1 MSFSPHNPRSSN
13 ADLQWISFGFAFA
26 AACNVCL
33 LWYRLGP
40 GAAYTLN
47 PVLTQAAEPP
57 IVEDVE
63 LGKVDSRGK
72 ERDAAVRV
80 DQV

>member
-1 MSFSPHNPRSSN
+1 M
-13 ADLQWISFGFAFA
+13 A

-40 GAAYTLN
+40 GAGYTAGL
-47 PVLTQAAEPP
+47 VRTEAVEPP
-57 IVEDVE
+57 TTVEDVE
-63 LGKVDSRGK
+63 LGKADSRGK
-72 ERDAAVRV
+72 ERYTAVRV